1 MFKQIGRRGVRFVR
15 GFVHPSSVQK
25 RNVRNVL
32 IDGVGVG
39 IVSGVANFL
48 SVFLVRLGA
57 SPMLVGLLTSMPA
70 LTGII
75 LSLPIGSFLERQRN
89 IVPWYSRARAWV
101 LGSYALTGL
110 VPFLFPPDVAPAA
123 IIAIW
128 AVATVPQTIVNV
140 AFTVVM
146 GAVAG
151 PRLRYYLMSRRWSIL
166 GATTSVSVALSG
178 ALLEWLAFPLNY
190 QVVFMGSFAGGLL
203 SFLFSSQIAIPNNE
217 PPEPSEARQP
227 WREQIREGAA
237 ALREH
242 PVYTRFL
249 ISQFVFRCGLTLAQ
263 PLFPLYWVRELHA
276 SDFWIGIISTVN
288 SGVLLVAYFLW
299 SSVSHRRGRG
309 LVLRICAFGLAL
321 YPLLTGLTRSV
332 GPLPLYAGM
341 AGVFNAGI
349 DLVLFDI
356 LLSTVPKR
364 HSAFYIALYQ
374 MTIYMATLLAP
385 TLGTFLAGSLGY
397 APALFVSS
405 GLRLAGALLFVAFG
419 IGALAAAPPPAE
431 TAEASGQTRSG

>member
-1 MFKQIGRRGVRFVR
+1 MINQLGRRGVRFVR
-15 GFVHPSSVQK
+15 GFVRPSSVQK

-32 IDGVGVG
+32 VDGVGVG

-57 SPMLVGLLTSMPA
+57 SPLLVGLLTSMPA

-110 VPFLFPPDVAPAA
+110 VPFLLPVSAAPAA
-123 IIAIW
+123 IIVIW

-166 GATTSVSVALSG
+166 GATTSLSVALSG

-190 QVVFMGSFAGGLL
+190 QVVFIGSFAGGLL
-203 SFLFSSQIAIPNNE
+203 SFLFSSRIAIPDNE

-299 SSVSHRRGRG
+299 SMLSQRRGRG
-309 LVLRICAFGLAL
+309 LVLRACAFGLVL
-321 YPLLTGLTRSV
+321 YPLLTGLTHSV
-332 GPLPLYAGM
+332 APLPLYAGM

-356 LLSTVPKR
+356 LLSTVPRR
-364 HSAFYIALYQ
+364 HSASYIALYQ
-374 MTIYMATLLAP
+374 MTIYLATLLAP

-405 GLRLAGALLFVAFG
+405 ALRLAGAGLFVAFG
-419 IGALAAAPPPAE
+419 IGAAAAAPPPAE
-431 TAEASGQTRSG
+431 TAEAAEAPGQD